1 MHLMPDDRPA
11 GPQALTSDRPGL
23 LIIRAWIEEG
33 SSEPLRV
40 QVRVADDVSAGF
52 DRVLTL
58 SRADD
63 VCAAVG
69 EWLGDLVSKASRV
82 S

>member
-1 MHLMPDDRPA
+1 MPDDQLA
-11 GPQALTSDRPGL
+11 GDQAFTSDRPGL

-40 QVRVADDVSAGF
+40 QVRVANDVSAGF
-52 DRVLTL
+52 DRVLML
-58 SRADD
+58 SRADA
-63 VCAAVG
+63 VCATVG
-69 EWLGDLVSKASRV
+69 EWLDDLVSKASRL